1 MDELNKLE
9 AVPTIHALVKEEPI
23 IEVKTVEPV
32 VEEAPAP
39 LKVEAPAPGP
49 LSKPIKQDKN
59 LVSLYSAKNF
69 TSISKGYSSV
79 DKELATELLRNKNVR
94 LATEEEVKTHLNK

>member
-39 LKVEAPAPGP
+39 LKVEAPAPGQQLLISP
-49 LSKPIKQDKN
+49 PRKPAAVVAEKAPETMPTEQDEFD
-59 LVSLYSAKNF
+59 L
-69 TSISKGYSSV
+69 
-79 DKELATELLRNKNVR
+79 LA
-94 LATEEEVKTHLNK
+94 A